1 MIRSSIR
8 SIYHMHFLWDPP
20 KNPVIA
26 LTGLNCFVGRNSVT
40 SPHSNASYTSSREPI
55 LVKYDLELIHVKN
68 HLTDNIKYHF
78 LLLFLCLDRGKYNG
92 FQDNL
97 F

>member
-8 SIYHMHFLWDPP
+8 SIYHMHLSVGSAQIYHIQKSGNRTYWIKLFLWGAI
-20 KNPVIA
+20 V
-26 LTGLNCFVGRNSVT
+26 L
-40 SPHSNASYTSSREPI
+40 PHPRSKPI

-92 FQDNL
+92 FRDNL